1 MTPYKTEKICKLDSA
16 ASVKTKTPHALY
28 HYIAF
33 PFEERVKVFKVVPFV
48 KIILTS
54 PYESGIIILSLF
66 RIAILFQKEISM
78 ADSRKKLSDKIERL
92 KAHGALNP
100 HPEKVTYS
108 FFIDSLLEFFD
119 PNDLVKV
126 KYEMLRSV
134 EKEGFSVTNA
144 AKEFGFSRPSFYQAQ
159 SEFKKHGI
167 AGLTR
172 GQPGPKSAHKLTD
185 EIMEFIDKSIKKG
198 DPLRSRIL
206 APKIKERFKVEIHPR
221 SIERAVMRRKK
232 KESTPKKKK

>member
-16 ASVKTKTPHALY
+16 ANVKIKTPHALY

-33 PFEERVKVFKVVPFV
+33 PFEKRVKVFKVVPFV

-54 PYESGIIILSLF
+54 AYVSGIITLTPF

-78 ADSRKKLSDKIERL
+78 ADSKKKLSDKIERL

-108 FFIDSLLEFFD
+108 FFIDSSLEFFD
-119 PNDLVKV
+119 PDDLVQV

-144 AKEFGFSRPSFYQAQ
+144 AKEFGLSRPSFYQAQ

-185 EIMEFIDKSIKKG
+185 EIMEFIDKSIKEG

-206 APKIKERFKVEIHPR
+206 APKIKEQFKVEIHPR

-232 KESTPKKKK
+232 KESTPKRKK

>member
-1 MTPYKTEKICKLDSA
+1 MTPYKTDKICKLDSA
-16 ASVKTKTPHALY
+16 ASVKTKMPHALY

-33 PFEERVKVFKVVPFV
+33 PFEKRVKVFDATPFV

-54 PYESGIIILSLF
+54 PYESGIITLTLF
-66 RIAILFQKEISM
+66 WITILFQKEISM
-78 ADSRKKLSDKIERL
+78 ADSKKKLSDKIERL

-100 HPEKVTYS
+100 HPEKVIYS
-108 FFIDSLLEFFD
+108 FFINSSLEFFD
-119 PNDLVKV
+119 SNDLVQV

-172 GQPGPKSAHKLTD
+172 DQPGPKSAHKLTD
-185 EIMEFIDKSIKKG
+185 EIMEFIDKSIKEG